1 MNDWPDALR
10 LAVRLNIAPEAF
22 WRLSLREWR
31 MLTAAPAAPAA
42 PVLTRPILDALIARF
57 PDEETPP

>member
-1 MNDWPDALR
+1 MSGWSEALR
-10 LAVRLNIAPEAF
+10 LAVRLNIQPDAF

-31 MLTAAPAAPAA
+31 MLTQAPDA
-42 PVLTRPILDALIARF
+42 PVLTRPSLDALIARF

>member
-1 MNDWPDALR
+1 MSGWPDALR
-10 LAVRLNIAPEAF
+10 LALRLNIPPEAF

-31 MLTAAPAAPAA
+31 MLTATA
-42 PVLTRPILDALIARF
+42 PVTGLTRPGLEALIALF

>member
-10 LAVRLNIAPEAF
+10 LAVRLNIPPEAF

-31 MLTAAPAAPAA
+31 MLTATPAA
-42 PVLTRPILDALIARF
+42 PVLTRPTLDALIARF

>member
-1 MNDWPDALR
+1 MTGWSQALR
-10 LAVRLNIAPEAF
+10 LAVSLQIPPEAF

-31 MLTAAPAAPAA
+31 MLTATAPAPG
-42 PVLTRPILDALIARF
+42 LTRPGLEALMARF

>member
-1 MNDWPDALR
+1 MTGWDAALR
-10 LAVRLNIAPEAF
+10 LAVALQISPEPF

-31 MLTAAPAAPAA
+31 ALTAAPAA
-42 PVLTRPILDALIARF
+42 PVLTRPSLDALIARF